1 MDDPSAQDAL
11 ILVDGQDRQIGSQ
24 TKAECHRHPLPL
36 HRAFSVF
43 LFDPDGRMLITQR
56 SEKKTTWPG
65 FWSNACCSHP
75 HKGESTEE
83 AAQRRLG
90 EELGI
95 SAELRFLFKFEY
107 QAEYDATWG
116 EHELDHV
123 FVGTYDGPLH
133 PDEDEVEEAKLVDV
147 EELKRDIR
155 DNPDRYTPWFKL
167 SLERVL
173 NEAQATVADIA
184 SKAKQSPSTK

>member
-1 MDDPSAQDAL
+1 MKDPAAKDAL
-11 ILVDGQDRQIGSQ
+11 ILVDSQDRQVGSQ

-43 LFDPDGRMLITQR
+43 LFDQGGRMLITQR
-56 SEKKTTWPG
+56 SGKKTTWAG

-75 HKGESTEE
+75 RDGESAEE

-107 QAEYDATWG
+107 QADYDATWG

-123 FVGTYDGPLH
+123 FVGTYEGPLR
-133 PDEDEVEEAKLVDV
+133 PDRDEVEGAKFMDV

-155 DNPDRYTPWFKL
+155 NNPDHYTPWFKM

-173 NEAQATVADIA
+173 NEAQATVADNA